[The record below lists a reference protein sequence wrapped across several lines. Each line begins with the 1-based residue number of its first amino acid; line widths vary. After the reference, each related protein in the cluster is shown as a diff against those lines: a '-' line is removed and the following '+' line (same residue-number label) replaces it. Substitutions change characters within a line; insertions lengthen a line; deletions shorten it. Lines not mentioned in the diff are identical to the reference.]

1 MSFGGHVFDM
11 IGRLKQNNAL
21 LKLQRERYR
30 ELRDMYYNVQTPAA
44 SHKGAVYKKLT
55 KQELE
60 ALKKEIARL
69 ERRDIIVKVLA
80 FIIALIITVGGMYFI
95 LS

>member
-21 LKLQRERYR
+21 LKLQERYR
-30 ELRDMYYNVQTPAA
+30 ELRDMYYDVQTPAA